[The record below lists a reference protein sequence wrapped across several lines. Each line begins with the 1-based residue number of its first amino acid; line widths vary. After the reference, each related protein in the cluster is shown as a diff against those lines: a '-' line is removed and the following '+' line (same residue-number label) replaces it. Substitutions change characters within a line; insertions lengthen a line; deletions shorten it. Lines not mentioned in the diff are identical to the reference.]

1 VPVDLILSSKETM
14 VGAVRVLKFGF
25 ASAAGVVL
33 LLGATV
39 STAQAQV
46 DFGLTA
52 GPTIANF
59 SGTYIDHSIPTW
71 GFTGGAYVEWHL
83 SPHFS
88 LEAAFGI
95 TQMGAFE
102 VKTPLSDEAYDYR
115 TSNIQIPV
123 AAVYRTGFFGE
134 DWGFRAFAG
143 GAPVF
148 NTGCDVKPS
157 TQFSF
162 DTECSAETPGGEIAS
177 SDVLI
182 QFGIGVDRLFRGG
195 SGVGF
200 DARYSIG
207 TKNLFSEAD
216 ANDLTVKNG
225 VLDIKVR
232 FFIPIEGPRS

>member
-1 VPVDLILSSKETM
+1 MPVDLILSSEETM
-14 VGAVRVLKFGF
+14 VGAVRVPRLSVATCAAAVCLAAT
-25 ASAAGVVL
+25 ASP
-33 LLGATV
+33 
-39 STAQAQV
+39 AQAQV

-59 SGTYIDHSIPTW
+59 SGSYIDGSISTW
-71 GFTGGAYVEWHL
+71 GFTGAAYVEWHL

-95 TQMGAFE
+95 SQMGAFE
-102 VKTPLSDEAYDYR
+102 VETPLRDEAYDYR
-115 TSNIQIPV
+115 TSNMQIPV

-162 DTECSAETPGGEIAS
+162 DTECSADTPGGEIAS
-177 SDVLI
+177 SDFLI

-232 FFIPIEGPRS
+232 FFLPIEGPRS

>member
-1 VPVDLILSSKETM
+1 MVGPVRVLGRSLPAAL
-14 VGAVRVLKFGF
+14 VGAVCLLAVT
-25 ASAAGVVL
+25 ASPAR
-33 LLGATV
+33 
-39 STAQAQV
+39 AQF

-59 SGTYIDHSIPTW
+59 SGTYVDHSIPTW
-71 GFTGGAYVEWHL
+71 GFTGGAYFEWHL

-95 TQMGAFE
+95 SQMGAFE
-102 VKTPLSDEAYDYR
+102 VETPLSDEAYDYR
-115 TSNIQIPV
+115 TSNLQVPI
-123 AAVYRTGFFGE
+123 AAVYRTGFFGQ

-157 TQFSF
+157 SQFSF
-162 DTECSAETPGGEIAS
+162 DTECSADTPGGEIAG
-177 SDVLI
+177 SDLVV
-182 QFGIGVDRLFRGG
+182 QFGIGVDRIFNGG

-200 DARYSIG
+200 DIRYSIG
-207 TKNLFSEAD
+207 TKNLWSEAVD
-216 ANDLTVKNG
+216 NDLTAKNG

-232 FFIPIEGPRS
+232 FFLPIEGPRS

>member
-1 VPVDLILSSKETM
+1 M
-14 VGAVRVLKFGF
+14 VGAVRVLKIGLV
-25 ASAAGVVL
+25 SSAGVAL
-33 LLGATV
+33 LLAATV
-39 STAQAQV
+39 SPARAQV

-52 GPTIANF
+52 GPTIADF

-83 SPHFS
+83 SSHFS

-95 TQMGAFE
+95 SQMGAFE
-102 VKTPLSDEAYDYR
+102 VETPLSDEAYDYR
-115 TSNIQIPV
+115 TSNMQIPV
-123 AAVYRTGFFGE
+123 AAVYRTGFLGE
-134 DWGFRAFAG
+134 AWGFRAFAG

-177 SDVLI
+177 SDFLI
-182 QFGIGVDRLFRGG
+182 QFGIGVDRLFKGG

-207 TKNLFSEAD
+207 TKNLWSEAVD
-216 ANDLTVKNG
+216 NDLTAKNG